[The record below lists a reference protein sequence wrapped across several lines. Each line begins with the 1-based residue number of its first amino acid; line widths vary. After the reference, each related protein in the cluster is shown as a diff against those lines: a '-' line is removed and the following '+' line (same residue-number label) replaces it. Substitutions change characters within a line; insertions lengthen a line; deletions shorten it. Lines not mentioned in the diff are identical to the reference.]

1 MAFPPITD
9 LSTGYRYMQRKT
21 MNKRSTVLAV
31 VVLSAVA
38 IVARPTLAL
47 AHAEL
52 IGASPAKGA
61 TVAAPRELRLTFS
74 EKLEI
79 PLTRITMIAAGKDTV
94 KLGVITAD
102 PKSDGTII
110 VPVVGTVR
118 AATYTIS
125 WRTAGG
131 DGHAMKG
138 SYVFRV
144 KL

>member
-1 MAFPPITD
+1 MDA
-9 LSTGYRYMQRKT
+9 KT
-21 MNKRSTVLAV
+21 LIGLRRVATV
-31 VVLSAVA
+31 VVLSAAAVIA
-38 IVARPTLAL
+38 SPQLAL

-61 TVAAPRELRLTFS
+61 TVSSLHELRLTFS

-94 KLGVITAD
+94 KLGKITAD

-118 AATYTIS
+118 AATYTIA
-125 WRTAGG
+125 WRTAGE

-144 KL
+144 KP

>member
-1 MAFPPITD
+1 
-9 LSTGYRYMQRKT
+9 MQPNFFNERRT
-21 MNKRSTVLAV
+21 VSTVVL
-31 VVLSAVA
+31 LSAIG
-38 IVARPTLAL
+38 IVASPTLGL

-61 TVAAPRELRLTFS
+61 TVSAPQELRLTFS

-94 KLGVITAD
+94 KLGAITAD

-110 VPVVGTVR
+110 VPVMGAVR

-125 WRTAGG
+125 WRTAGE

-138 SYVFRV
+138 SYAFRV
-144 KL
+144 KP

>member
-1 MAFPPITD
+1 MQPRT
-9 LSTGYRYMQRKT
+9 LS
-21 MNKRSTVLAV
+21 KRRSALAV
-31 VVLSAVA
+31 VTLAAVA
-38 IVARPTLAL
+38 IVADPKLAL

-61 TVAAPRELRLTFS
+61 SVAAPHELRLTFS

-94 KLGVITAD
+94 KLGKITAD

-110 VPVVGTVR
+110 IPVVGAVR

-125 WRTAGG
+125 WRTAGE

-144 KL
+144 KP

>member
-1 MAFPPITD
+1 
-9 LSTGYRYMQRKT
+9 MQLRT
-21 MNKRSTVLAV
+21 FNKLRAALAV
-31 VVLSAVA
+31 VALSVVA
-38 IVARPTLAL
+38 LVMNPKLAL

-61 TVAAPRELRLTFS
+61 TVAAPHELRLTFS

-94 KLGVITAD
+94 KLGKITAD

-110 VPVVGTVR
+110 VPVLGTVR

-125 WRTAGG
+125 WRTAGE

-138 SYVFRV
+138 TYVFRV